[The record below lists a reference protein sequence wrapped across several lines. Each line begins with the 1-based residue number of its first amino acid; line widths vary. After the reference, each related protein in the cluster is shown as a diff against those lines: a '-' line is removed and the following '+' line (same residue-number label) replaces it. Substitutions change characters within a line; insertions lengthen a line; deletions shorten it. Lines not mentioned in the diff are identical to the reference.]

1 MAISLVA
8 KEIKE
13 KKIDHFTYLKLI
25 FIERYNICNLLYTK
39 KVSSKYM
46 VQRLLEVWEK
56 FNER

>member
-1 MAISLVA
+1 MAISLVS

-25 FIERYNICNLLYTK
+25 FIERYNIHNLLYTK

-46 VQRLLEVWEK
+46 VQRLLEV
-56 FNER
+56 

>member
-1 MAISLVA
+1 MAISLVS

-25 FIERYNICNLLYTK
+25 FIERYNIHNLLYTK